1 MHQVSFQIGVAAAR
15 LNLSNGQL
23 LGLARECAQ
32 DSGITSLSQLSNDEA
47 KNLLAFLWHATDE
60 EIVNKLTRK
69 RAEDAIDRRAELI
82 GV

>member
-60 EIVNKLTRK
+60 ELVNKLTRK

>member
-32 DSGITSLSQLSNDEA
+32 DSGITTLADLSHDEA
-47 KNLLAFLWHATDE
+47 KELLNFLWHATDE

-69 RAEDAIDRRAELI
+69 RAEDAIDRRVELI
-82 GV
+82 GA